1 VTEPADFPAPDLKDS
16 SGRLRRIVISL
27 LIGGA
32 AGGAVYAL
40 TNALAKPDESRALGV
55 YSSYHVSKAYQFVG
69 YFTGLAFIVVFLI
82 AMAVQKKLA
91 DRAYVKGLSPQ
102 VRVHKQ

>member
-1 VTEPADFPAPDLKDS
+1 M
-16 SGRLRRIVISL
+16 RRIVIAL

-32 AGGAVYAL
+32 AGGAVYGL
-40 TNALAKPDESRALGV
+40 VNALAKPDEQRAMGV

-69 YFTGLAFIVVFLI
+69 YFTGMAFIVAFLV

-91 DRAYVKGLSPQ
+91 DRAYVKSLSPQ
-102 VRVHKQ
+102 VRVHKS